1 MSPSH
6 SLMNML
12 LTSCSNHLYKL
23 YNVYITLHMFSPF
36 TNQTADNTTEKSF
49 LKITCYTI
57 STAQTLNIEKKNLYL
72 KKREKKKK
80 EFSSPVRFVKLDK
93 YCGLFLKECIIV
105 LNGPSAWFGYE
116 IREKEKHIGKLNG
129 ELVPDD
135 FATFHFH
142 LLVKPLPVTA
152 ALNATPARSTFR
164 ARVEAAHAVH
174 IQTVTQVLA
183 IGEQSPF
190 VVVHF
195 VFGSNILPAWFKQ
208 TMSYRTV
215 ASGFL

>member
-1 MSPSH
+1 
-6 SLMNML
+6 
-12 LTSCSNHLYKL
+12 
-23 YNVYITLHMFSPF
+23 MFSKF
-36 TNQTADNTTEKSF
+36 KNQTADNTTEKSF
-49 LKITCYTI
+49 LKNNMLHYIN
-57 STAQTLNIEKKNLYL
+57 STDIKYWEKNLYL
-72 KKREKKKK
+72 KKREKK

-93 YCGLFLKECIIV
+93 YCGLFLKECITV

-116 IREKEKHIGKLNG
+116 IREKEKHIWKLNG

-152 ALNATPARSTFR
+152 ALNATLARSTFR

-208 TMSYRTV
+208 TMSTV

>member
-36 TNQTADNTTEKSF
+36 THQTADNTTEKSF
-49 LKITCYTI
+49 LKNNMLHYIN
-57 STAQTLNIEKKNLYL
+57 STDIKYW
-72 KKREKKKK
+72 EKKKSLFK
-80 EFSSPVRFVKLDK
+80 EKKSVSFSVNFVKLDK
-93 YCGLFLKECIIV
+93 YCGLFLKECITV

-116 IREKEKHIGKLNG
+116 IREKEKNIWKLNG

-152 ALNATPARSTFR
+152 ALNAALARKTFR

-174 IQTVTQVLA
+174 IQTVT
-183 IGEQSPF
+183 
-190 VVVHF
+190 
-195 VFGSNILPAWFKQ
+195 
-208 TMSYRTV
+208 
-215 ASGFL
+215 